1 MKKLLLCFNFLSL
14 FILKSHA
21 QATEFKNEVGLGLG
35 ELSYLMSSNGK
46 TSPAI
51 RLMFFENKTAGS
63 NFYFYNGNILT
74 TCTPKIYYGRIIRNN
89 FLVNLSYQYFQIF
102 NYSTSPLYSN
112 DAPTILSYSELNTIH
127 EFILQVNYICFKT
140 KKIEGYVG
148 GFGGVDFKRTTTQ
161 QYLQG
166 FDWAGNNYDGI
177 YIDKNSYKNYLGGFL
192 LGVNYKLSKRISLK
206 FESNVKIN
214 NDFYISPISR
224 LSIDYSF

>member
-89 FLVNLSYQYFQIF
+89 FLVNLSYQYFQSF

-127 EFILQVNYICFKT
+127 EFILQVN
-140 KKIEGYVG
+140 
-148 GFGGVDFKRTTTQ
+148 TTQ